1 MLFCLMG
8 LVLSTSVL
16 AQKTNKPPAPPPPST
31 PTDCKLG
38 CTSNDVQIVKSY
50 LSDDKGNK
58 LGSSFICPQDGD
70 ADVYLTL
77 ELTTNTPRVGVV
89 IYGEIWEW
97 DPLAEGTLGTVPLKI
112 MSECFGDT
120 LNKPTNK
127 VTFKGT
133 FNWTCGTPI
142 AFTKV
147 FIRPS
152 VFNCHP
158 TRLLVLKRRQL
169 IKQVKPNVLRILVE
183 LLPYLI

>member
-89 IYGEIWEW
+89 IYDMGMG
-97 DPLAEGTLGTVPLKI
+97 PPSGRNVRYSA
-112 MSECFGDT
+112 
-120 LNKPTNK
+120 
-127 VTFKGT
+127 FKNHVGM
-133 FNWTCGTPI
+133 FW
-142 AFTKV
+142 
-147 FIRPS
+147 R
-152 VFNCHP
+152 HP
-158 TRLLVLKRRQL
+158 
-169 IKQVKPNVLRILVE
+169 KQA
-183 LLPYLI
+183 YQ